1 MTSNQIHHK
10 WKNIEHKQSQL
21 SKGITKDPHE
31 LGSKKMGKIQK
42 SQSGQQIILRKPTH
56 DNTWIYQLK
65 QVRIR
70 TIPQQTK
77 QGQSKKSKQTHNKH
91 TQKKKINKTTTQIFT
106 KMKFKTRDM
115 RWGNENSYLFLEDLE
130 VKKCRNGVCWEWHGV
145 FRWVSVKRGMG
156 KTMNSHKKSREKLKK
171 F

>member
-1 MTSNQIHHK
+1 MRLTMSNLITEQSMTSNQIHHK

-77 QGQSKKSKQTHNKH
+77 QGQSQKSKQTHNE
-91 TQKKKINKTTTQIFT
+91 KKQNNNTNIHE
-106 KMKFKTRDM
+106 
-115 RWGNENSYLFLEDLE
+115 NEVQNTSYEVRKWEPIPFSWRFGGEK
-130 VKKCRNGVCWEWHGV
+130 VKKW
-145 FRWVSVKRGMG
+145 S
-156 KTMNSHKKSREKLKK
+156 L
-171 F
+171 

>member
-1 MTSNQIHHK
+1 
-10 WKNIEHKQSQL
+10 
-21 SKGITKDPHE
+21 
-31 LGSKKMGKIQK
+31 MGKIQK

-77 QGQSKKSKQTHNKH
+77 QGQSQKSKQTHNKQ
-91 TQKKKINKTTTQIFT
+91 TKKKKKQNKTTTQIFT

-145 FRWVSVKRGMG
+145 FGWVSVKRGMG